1 MPINKAAA
9 KRYLKEFDFCKL
21 FIEELGWDKSTTR
34 LNVAVDGHAERYELV
49 AVAQKRG
56 FGAFTCTPSDSR
68 AIPNYATR
76 RKIDAQVVKSAHEH
90 LIIFTD
96 AAQTTQVWQW
106 VKREAGKPAACRE
119 HHFSKAQDGEP
130 LIQKLEAL
138 AFSLEQE
145 EQLSIVEVA
154 GAVRAG
160 LDLER
165 VTKRFYDRFKTEH
178 AAFLKFVEGIS
189 DEVDERWYASV
200 ILDRLMFIYFIEKK
214 NFLDGDAHYL
224 RNRLSESKKRG
235 ADRYYRGL
243 LVPLFFEGFAKK
255 ARERSTATNALLG
268 KVPYL
273 NGGLFTEHPIEARY
287 GKAIQ
292 IPDAAFTKIFSFFDE
307 YQWYLDE
314 RPLRDDKEINPDVL
328 GYIFEKY
335 INQKQMGAFYTKEDI
350 TGYISEETIIPYLF
364 DAAGIGAQRITP
376 ILQANPNRYIYD
388 AIKHGVDQTLPKEIA
403 AGIKDV
409 AKRTAWNKS
418 APVEF
423 ALPTESWREVVA
435 RRGRYAELK
444 SKIEIREIQNVNDL
458 ITFNLDIRQLAQDV
472 IENIDDPDQLRALW
486 HALEK
491 LAVLDVTVGSGAFLF
506 AALNILEV
514 LYEACLDR
522 MQVFLDELE
531 RSGEKSRPEKF
542 GDFKEVL
549 ARVAEHPNR
558 RYFILKSII
567 VNNLYGV
574 DIMGE
579 AVEICKLR
587 LFLKLVAQI
596 ERADDIEP
604 LPDIDFNIR
613 TGNTLVGFATYDEV
627 RKAVLGDTQGRM
639 DLDDDMT
646 RIDER
651 AELVDRAFKMFREQQ
666 TRLGGTVTP
675 ADKQNLRD
683 RLSTLEAELNRYLA
697 KQYGVDPNKKAAFEK
712 WRTTHQPFHWFIE
725 FYGILKRGGFDVI
738 IGNPPYLDFKDLK
751 GYNVI
756 GYSTVATRNLYPLIL
771 ERSQRLV
778 SENGRQGFI
787 VPVSSVATEGYA
799 ELQEILTRRRL
810 VYSSY
815 DDRPAH
821 LFNGLDKNTLSI
833 LLLSQKTDKFDARSS
848 RLSRW
853 NADER
858 ENLFQLLQYH
868 TTPKPQLTGCL
879 PKIGTG
885 IEASIWEKL
894 FHKNKP
900 LATYYANSSKFP
912 MHYSRKVNAFLQIL
926 DFVPEVRDGKGNLRP
941 PSEFK
946 ELFFASKNAASAV
959 FCCFNSTL
967 FRWFMDVVSDGSHL
981 NRREVDNFPFDPVQ
995 ASTNFPELGNLATRL
1010 SKNLQ
1015 RTSEQ
1020 RTMRYTHD
1028 TLSVQCIIPKH
1039 SKSIIDE
1046 IDRVLAKHYGFTD
1059 AELDF
1064 IINYDIKYR
1073 MGKDTEEEGEK

>member
-1 MPINKAAA
+1 MPINKPLA
-9 KRYLKEFDFCKL
+9 KRYLKAFDFCAL

-34 LNVAVDGHAERYELV
+34 LALRVEVDGHAERYELV

-56 FGAFTCTPSDSR
+56 FGVFTCTPTDSR
-68 AIPNYATR
+68 AIPNYAMR
-76 RKIDAQVVKSAHEH
+76 RKIDSLVVKSAHEH

-106 VKREAGKPAACRE
+106 VKREAGKPAACSE

-138 AFSLEQE
+138 AFSLAQE
-145 EQLSIVEVA
+145 EDLSIVQVA

-165 VTKRFYDRFKTEH
+165 VTKKFYERFKTEH
-178 AAFLKFVEGIS
+178 AAFLKFVKGIS
-189 DEVDERWYASV
+189 DEADERWYASV
-200 ILDRLMFIYFIEKK
+200 MLDRLMFIYFIQRKT
-214 NFLDGDAHYL
+214 FLDGDVHYL
-224 RNRLSESKKRG
+224 RNRLATSKKSG
-235 ADRYYRGL
+235 ADRFYSHFL
-243 LVPLFFEGFAKK
+243 TTLFFEGFAKK
-255 ARERSTATNALLG
+255 ASERSAATNTLLG

-273 NGGLFTEHPIEARY
+273 NGGLFTKHPLEERY
-287 GKAIQ
+287 GKDIDIA
-292 IPDAAFTKIFSFFDE
+292 DAAFAKVFAFFDE
-307 YQWYLDE
+307 YQWHLDE

-350 TGYISEETIIPYLF
+350 TGYIGEETIIPHLF
-364 DAAGIGAQRITP
+364 DAAGIGAARIAP

-388 AIKHGVDQTLPKEIA
+388 AIKHGVDQSLPKEIA

-409 AKRTAWNKS
+409 AKRTEWNRS
-418 APVEF
+418 APAEV
-423 ALPTESWREVVA
+423 ALPTETWREVVA
-435 RRGRYAELK
+435 RRNRYAELK
-444 SKIEIREIQNVNDL
+444 SKIENREIQNVNDL

-472 IENIDDPDQLRALW
+472 IEHIEDPDQLRALW
-486 HALEK
+486 HALEI
-491 LAVLDVTVGSGAFLF
+491 LAVLDPTVGSGAFLF
-506 AALNILEV
+506 AALNILEA

-596 ERADDIEP
+596 ERAEDIEP

-613 TGNTLVGFATYDEV
+613 AGNSLVGFATYDEV

-697 KQYGVDPNKKAAFEK
+697 KQYGVDPNKKATVEK
-712 WRTTHQPFHWFIE
+712 WRAAHQPFHWFIE

-738 IGNPPYLDFKDLK
+738 IGNPPYVEYGKVK
-751 GYNVI
+751 GDYTVRGYKTEDCGNLYANVI
-756 GYSTVATRNLYPLIL
+756 
-771 ERSQRLV
+771 ERSLNLLQSKGCL
-778 SENGRQGFI
+778 SMI
-787 VPVSSVATEGYA
+787 VPVSLVATPGYHSIRELVLESGTCFVSSFNIHPSCLFEGANPRLCIPIVLRGRQNELFTTYYQKWYA
-799 ELQEILTRRRL
+799 QE
-810 VYSSY
+810 
-815 DDRPAH
+815 
-821 LFNGLDKNTLSI
+821 
-833 LLLSQKTDKFDARSS
+833 RS
-848 RLSRW
+848 L
-853 NADER
+853 
-858 ENLFQLLQYH
+858 LFQR
-868 TTPKPQLTGCL
+868 LTYTRIPRQITSAVVKRAI
-879 PKIGTG
+879 PKIGSQTG
-885 IEASIWEKL
+885 LDVFTKL
-894 FHKNKP
+894 VDVKKTLTEFVTVKSRTSGTIYYRRTFGAFVLFYDCPPKMFDEHERPMLPTELKEIYFSAQYADLM
-900 LATYYANSSKFP
+900 LAIYFSNAYYLYTYLMSDCRNMNRPEVETFP
-912 MHYSRKVNAFLQIL
+912 INLGIL
-926 DFVPEVRDGKGNLRP
+926 DAKV
-941 PSEFK
+941 
-946 ELFFASKNAASAV
+946 
-959 FCCFNSTL
+959 T
-967 FRWFMDVVSDGSHL
+967 
-981 NRREVDNFPFDPVQ
+981 
-995 ASTNFPELGNLATRL
+995 
-1010 SKNLQ
+1010 
-1015 RTSEQ
+1015 EQ
-1020 RTMRYTHD
+1020 
-1028 TLSVQCIIPKH
+1028 L
-1039 SKSIIDE
+1039 
-1046 IDRVLAKHYGFTD
+1046 
-1059 AELDF
+1059 
-1064 IINYDIKYR
+1064 
-1073 MGKDTEEEGEK
+1073 